1 MPAGKHMLNDDAI
14 AAEFMHMFT
23 LETGCSC
30 TDSFIGKMHQ
40 CLDCSMQQRVGI
52 PELLLEGLLQLQG
65 VQAAQAR
72 ACAFSLLSF

>member
-1 MPAGKHMLNDDAI
+1 MLNDDAI
-14 AAEFMHMFT
+14 AAEFMHLFM

-40 CLDCSMQQRVGI
+40 FLDCSMQRVGI
-52 PELLLEGLLQLQG
+52 PELLLEGLLQG

-72 ACAFSLLSF
+72 ACAFSLLSFWFHVHKAEP